1 MTIQSKGI
9 LPSLLAK
16 APTSSVSQWTGAKRE
31 GGGAVSKPQEPEAVL
46 RCRDHSG
53 APATVGRVGVQK
65 V

>member
-16 APTSSVSQWTGAKRE
+16 ASTSSVSQWTGAK
-31 GGGAVSKPQEPEAVL
+31 GVSKPQEPEAVL

-53 APATVGRVGVQK
+53 APATGGRVGVQK